1 MLRYFKTGPQQPKLP
16 VLMSD
21 KQRTTFLKHLKQAK
35 GYFEW
40 GCGGATLLADAT
52 PSLLHVSSVES
63 DYEWAKK
70 VSELAP
76 NSNIIWVDI
85 GATKEFGY
93 PVEENLKQA
102 WPRYSDI
109 WNQTELP
116 YDLVMIDGRFR
127 VACCLAVLRNPKKV
141 QWILF
146 DDFKFRPEYHV
157 ILPFVD
163 KADYIDS
170 MLICKPKRDI
180 AKDQLD
186 ALIEQYKFNPS

>member
-1 MLRYFKTGPQQPKLP
+1 MLRYFKTGPPQTKLP

-21 KQRTTFLKHLKQAK
+21 KQRTKFQAQLKQAK

-40 GCGGATLLADAT
+40 GCGGSTLLADAT
-52 PSLLHVSSVES
+52 PSLVHVSSVES
-63 DYEWAKK
+63 DFEWAKK
-70 VSELAP
+70 VSDLAP
-76 NSNIIWVDI
+76 NSNIIWIDI

-93 PVEENLKQA
+93 PVEENLKAA

-127 VACCLAVLRNPKKV
+127 VACCLSVLMNPKKV

-146 DDFKFRPEYHV
+146 DDFKYRPEYHV

-163 KADYIDS
+163 KADFMDS

-180 AKDQLD
+180 NQEKLQELYQL
-186 ALIEQYKFNPS
+186 YKCNPA